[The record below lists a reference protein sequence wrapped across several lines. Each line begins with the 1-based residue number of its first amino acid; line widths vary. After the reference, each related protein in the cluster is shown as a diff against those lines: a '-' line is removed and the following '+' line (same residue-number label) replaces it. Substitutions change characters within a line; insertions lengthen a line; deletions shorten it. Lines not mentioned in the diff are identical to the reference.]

1 MNDVRRTIYITIILF
16 LGVVV
21 TWITTLF
28 IFSCGLNF
36 SCRQAAP
43 KTDRTPIP
51 TLIPVAHSE
60 SQAEQ
65 PVMVAFDKCQV
76 SATDL
81 IGAWVTA
88 KSPET
93 EPFPFSDVHG
103 NSCEGTFAA
112 DIQPLFV
119 ENSLWYNGAIG
130 CVSCH
135 NSDLTERSAGLDL
148 TAYDA
153 IMLGTRRV
161 AGASSAGSDIFGGG
175 DWEKSLL
182 HDVLVNKG
190 LVAEG
195 HSADTTATDV
205 IVFAGSAAAAEATA
219 TPTP

>member
-28 IFSCGLNF
+28 IFACGLNF
-36 SCRQAAP
+36 SCRQAAA
-43 KTDRTPIP
+43 KVDRTPIP
-51 TLIPVAHSE
+51 TLIPAVHSE
-60 SQAEQ
+60 TQPEQ

-76 SATDL
+76 SATNL

-88 KSPET
+88 KSPATET
-93 EPFPFSDVHG
+93 FTFSDING
-103 NSCEGTFAA
+103 NPCEGTFAA

-119 ENSLWYNGAIG
+119 ENSVWYNGAIG

-135 NSDLTERSAGLDL
+135 NSALTERSAGLDL
-148 TAYDA
+148 TSYDA
-153 IMLGTRRV
+153 IMLGTHRV
-161 AGASSAGSDIFGGG
+161 AGATSASTDIFGGG
-175 DWEKSLL
+175 NWEKSLL
-182 HDVLVNKG
+182 HDVLVNMG

-195 HSADTTATDV
+195 HSADTPATDV
-205 IVFAGSAAAAEATA
+205 MVFAGHAVASEATA

>member
-1 MNDVRRTIYITIILF
+1 MNDVRKMIYGTIILF
-16 LGVVV
+16 FGVLVFWLS
-21 TWITTLF
+21 TIY
-28 IFSCGLNF
+28 ISACGLTF
-36 SCRQAAP
+36 TCGQAVQ
-43 KTDRTPIP
+43 KVDRTPIP
-51 TLIPVAHSE
+51 TLIPAPHSD

-65 PVMVAFDKCQV
+65 PVMMAFNKCQV

-81 IGAWVTA
+81 IGAWLTA

-93 EPFPFSDVHG
+93 ETFPFSDVHG
-103 NSCEGTFAA
+103 NSCEGTFVA

-148 TAYDA
+148 TSYKA
-153 IMLGTRRV
+153 IALGTRRV
-161 AGASSAGSDIFGGG
+161 AGATSAGTDIFGGG

-195 HSADTTATDV
+195 HSADTPATDV
-205 IVFAGSAAAAEATA
+205 TVFAGNAVASVATA
-219 TPTP
+219 TPAP

>member
-1 MNDVRRTIYITIILF
+1 MNDVRRTIYVTIILF

-36 SCRQAAP
+36 SCGQAAP

-51 TLIPVAHSE
+51 TLIPAAHSE

-76 SATDL
+76 SATNL

-93 EPFPFSDVHG
+93 GTFTFSDIHG
-103 NSCEGTFAA
+103 NPCEGTFAT
-112 DIQPLFV
+112 DVQPLFV
-119 ENSLWYNGAIG
+119 ENSLWYSSAIG

-135 NSDLTERSAGLDL
+135 NSALTERSAGLDL
-148 TAYDA
+148 TSYEA
-153 IMLGTRRV
+153 ILLGTRRV
-161 AGASSAGSDIFGGG
+161 EGASSAGTDILGGG

-195 HSADTTATDV
+195 HSADTAATVV
-205 IVFAGSAAAAEATA
+205 IVFAGRAAAEAT
-219 TPTP
+219 